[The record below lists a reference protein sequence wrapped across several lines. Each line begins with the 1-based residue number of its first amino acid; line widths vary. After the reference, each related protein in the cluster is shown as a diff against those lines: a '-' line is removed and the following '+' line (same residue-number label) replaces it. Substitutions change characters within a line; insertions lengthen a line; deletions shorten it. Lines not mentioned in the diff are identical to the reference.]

1 MSKDLSDNCSRRE
14 RRRRT
19 FVKERKKF
27 FIFQFGEKRGRSS
40 RKTFHLSLGNWRSIT
55 FFAFRER
62 KKEGGERE
70 KRESH
75 ITFSPILLDDHKSF
89 FRVVRSLLFST
100 LCWHIILTSHTLNT
114 VVIVRRSY
122 DERWESL
129 GSREKAQD
137 VFKRGKRTPR
147 KKMKRSKL
155 LPYFLKT
162 ALLQ

>member
-62 KKEGGERE
+62 KKEGGRERE
-70 KRESH
+70 KRKSH
-75 ITFSPILLDDHKSF
+75 HILSNFVGRPQKFLS
-89 FRVVRSLLFST
+89 RRSLPPFFHT
-100 LCWHIILTSHTLNT
+100 VLTYHFDFAHTEHSSNSKKKL
-114 VVIVRRSY
+114 RRKMRKLR
-122 DERWESL
+122 E
-129 GSREKAQD
+129 SRESS
-137 VFKRGKRTPR
+137 RC
-147 KKMKRSKL
+147 L
-155 LPYFLKT
+155 
-162 ALLQ
+162 

>member
-55 FFAFRER
+55 FFAFRGLSSAAVEKKNR
-62 KKEGGERE
+62 KRALASASTAARQCSGVCRHTYTK
-70 KRESH
+70 KESH

-100 LCWHIILTSHTLNT
+100 LC
-114 VVIVRRSY
+114 
-122 DERWESL
+122 
-129 GSREKAQD
+129 
-137 VFKRGKRTPR
+137 
-147 KKMKRSKL
+147 
-155 LPYFLKT
+155 
-162 ALLQ
+162 

>member
-62 KKEGGERE
+62 KKGGRERE
-70 KRESH
+70 KRKSH
-75 ITFSPILLDDHKSF
+75 HILSNFVGRPQKFLS
-89 FRVVRSLLFST
+89 RRSLPPFFHT
-100 LCWHIILTSHTLNT
+100 VLTYHFDFAHTEHSSNSKKKL
-114 VVIVRRSY
+114 RRKMRKLR
-122 DERWESL
+122 E
-129 GSREKAQD
+129 SRESS
-137 VFKRGKRTPR
+137 RC
-147 KKMKRSKL
+147 L
-155 LPYFLKT
+155 
-162 ALLQ
+162 

>member
-89 FRVVRSLLFST
+89 FRLLSVVLPPFFHT
-100 LCWHIILTSHTLNT
+100 VLTYHFDFAHTEHSSNSKKKL
-114 VVIVRRSY
+114 RRKMRKLR
-122 DERWESL
+122 E
-129 GSREKAQD
+129 SRESS
-137 VFKRGKRTPR
+137 RC
-147 KKMKRSKL
+147 L
-155 LPYFLKT
+155 
-162 ALLQ
+162 